1 MVMKRISIQEL
12 KAHLSAAV
20 AEAEAG
26 GILVV
31 TRHNEPVAQLGPAH
45 PQHVHRRSRLDSGQL
60 RPAVARGTSGRYLEV
75 LADDRGD
82 R

>member
-1 MVMKRISIQEL
+1 MKEVSIQDF

-26 GILVV
+26 GTLLI
-31 TRHNEPVAQLGPAH
+31 TRHHEPVAQLGPVRSTA
-45 PQHVHRRSRLDSGQL
+45 VHRGDKVGTGRLE
-60 RPAVARGTSGRYLEV
+60 PAVKRGSGGRYLAILDE
-75 LADDRGD
+75 DRGD